1 MLTAAQCLMQYI
13 KFLGTSMSPDKY
25 AALLP
30 PLREMAQ
37 DYGLPPEVVFAIYR
51 PLLVGMHPPLQA
63 VAEDGE
69 IDDVS
74 AGGEACSSAA

>member
-1 MLTAAQCLMQYI
+1 MPLA
-13 KFLGTSMSPDKY
+13 SY

-30 PLREMAQ
+30 PFGKMAH

-51 PLLVGMHPPLQA
+51 PLLAGMHPPASA

-69 IDDVS
+69 IEGAP
-74 AGGEACSSAA
+74 AGAVLCRAHACALA